1 MKSTVDLGIEAKKI
15 LVDIDKTLRNEFD
28 LILNQSINPN
38 TKGYEYEK
46 AVAKFLQQYLDGI
59 VCFNTRARI
68 LDNSLNAINTFAK
81 MENEFDIVGSF
92 NAAYPRMVMRTG
104 DTITLPYDGVAAII
118 EVKQTLTKTSL
129 EKDLKK
135 FRKLD
140 DLSYDGPYHR
150 RRERFLQLPGKSER
164 TKNVLLTLCQMR
176 PVRTLFYIDSKID
189 GNTLVNLLEEKEEAW
204 DMLIIYSQDRLIGS
218 PAFPYNIALD
228 TYELSS
234 PDRVR
239 LPVRRRFRMTDKF
252 SLLFLI
258 NNLSNSFPGF
268 EDTNANIS
276 SYIIQ
281 LTNQAK
287 ED

>member
-1 MKSTVDLGIEAKKI
+1 MKSAVDPGIEANKI

-68 LDNSLNAINTFAK
+68 LDNSLNAVNTFAR
-81 MENEFDIVGSF
+81 MENEFDVVASF
-92 NAAYPRMVMRTG
+92 SAAYPRIVMKTG

-135 FRKLD
+135 LRKLD
-140 DLSYDGPYHR
+140 DLAYNGPYLR
-150 RRERFLQLPGKSER
+150 RRERFLRLPGKSER

-189 GNTLVNLLEEKEEAW
+189 GNSLVNLLKKNEETW

-218 PAFPYNIALD
+218 PSFPYNIALE
-228 TYELSS
+228 TYERST

-239 LPVRRRFRMTDKF
+239 LPTKRRFRMTDKN

-276 SYIIQ
+276 SYIMR